1 MSKYKVLWID
11 DKWEEMSSFKELC
24 ELPENG
30 FDVVPCTN
38 SEDGMALFE
47 SLLEEWSGV
56 ILDAKVF
63 KNKDSQVD
71 SLNGLWP
78 SITKINKLSAKRDVP
93 YYIFTGQPDTA
104 SGTTFAEEHKEH
116 YYEKDLDDDRLIED
130 IKKNADLL
138 EETQIIHKH
147 QVVFDTWPESKHDL
161 IRIMKVLKNEDW
173 SNNSVLND
181 IRKIMS
187 DVMVRMYDRGLS
199 NVKHNATN
207 LSACS
212 IAVGQRYMEDLIPVY
227 VQRAI
232 HRCVEITNPGSHRSQ
247 VDTDVMK
254 GNAPYLIRSL
264 IYDMLDVLFWCNN
277 LPSKSMRDVTIRR
290 VELAKQKY
298 EKLQQERKES
308 TVQKPCTQN

>member
-1 MSKYKVLWID
+1 MSKYKILWID

-63 KNKDSQVD
+63 KDKNSQVD
-71 SLNGLWP
+71 SLSGLWP
-78 SITKINKLSAKRDVP
+78 SITKINKLSAKREVP

-104 SGTTFAEEHKEH
+104 SGTAFAEEHKEH
-116 YYEKDLDDDRLIED
+116 YYEKDVDDDRLIED
-130 IKKNADLL
+130 IKKNAELL
-138 EETQIIHKH
+138 EETQITHEH

-161 IRIMKVLKNEDW
+161 LRILKVLKNEEW
-173 SNNSVLND
+173 NNNSILND

-187 DVMVRMYDRGLS
+187 DVVERMYERGLS
-199 NVKHNATN
+199 NIKHNATN

-212 IAVGQRYMEDLIPVY
+212 KAIGQRFMDELIPVY
-227 VQRAI
+227 VQRGI
-232 HRCVEITNPGSHRSQ
+232 HRCVETTNPGSHRSQ

-254 GNAPYLIRSL
+254 GDAPYLIRSI
-264 IYDMLDVLFWCNN
+264 IYDMLDVLFWCKN
-277 LPSKSMRDVTIRR
+277 LPSRSMRDVTIRR

-308 TVQKPCTQN
+308 TAQKPCTQD